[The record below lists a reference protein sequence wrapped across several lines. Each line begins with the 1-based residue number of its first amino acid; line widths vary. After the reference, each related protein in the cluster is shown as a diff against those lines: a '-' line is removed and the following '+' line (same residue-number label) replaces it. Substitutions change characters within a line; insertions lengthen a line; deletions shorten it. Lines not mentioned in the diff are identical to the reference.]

1 MNFASI
7 INPVKR
13 KKSRKNCLLFDAYYK
28 FSVRFSCVFDV
39 KSNGDAFLNII
50 ENNQFKS
57 LIHLA
62 LKFRSSTD
70 EILKAFLS
78 SKLSKERQEN
88 EDLRIRNQKLEENLS
103 SKNSDIMKYD
113 TELKKFMFEKEKLI
127 EQISLEEQRRL
138 NDLKQGF
145 LEKESRF
152 LKESEL
158 EKKNLVEKYEK
169 TVNDL
174 QKKTENLTFLNN
186 DLSETK

>member
-1 MNFASI
+1 MS
-7 INPVKR
+7 
-13 KKSRKNCLLFDAYYK
+13 LFYIFYK
-28 FSVRFSCVFDV
+28 FSFSFSCVFDV
-39 KSNGDAFLNII
+39 KVNGDAFLNII

-62 LKFRSSTD
+62 LKFRASTD

-78 SKLSKERQEN
+78 NKLSKERQEN
-88 EDLRIRNQKLEENLS
+88 EDLRIRNQKLEENLA
-103 SKNSDIMKYD
+103 SKNSDIMNYD

-138 NDLKQGF
+138 NDLKQSF

-158 EKKNLVEKYEK
+158 EKKNLIEKYEK
-169 TVNDL
+169 TINDL
-174 QKKTENLTFLNN
+174 QKKTENLTFLNK